1 MPLTEIN
8 HVNFRSDRDTMH
20 KLRDFYCDILG
31 LTVGKRV
38 ASTTYGY
45 WLYIGSNDVVH
56 LAEYKTAQDT
66 TRAPPQLNVLGTY
79 DHVSFTCTDMPA
91 MEAHLAKN
99 NVAYS
104 TRILANGVKQIN
116 LKDPAGN
123 GVELNFEEFWNP
135 DYVMRPS
142 GDPTQTEEAV

>member
-1 MPLTEIN
+1 MPATEIN
-8 HVNFRSDRDTMH
+8 HINLRSDRETMH
-20 KLRDFYCDILG
+20 KLKDFYCDIIG

-45 WLYIGSNDVVH
+45 WLYIGDNDVVH
-56 LAEYKTAQDT
+56 LAEYKTPE
-66 TRAPPQLNVLGTY
+66 PPKLNVHGTY
-79 DHVSFTCTDMPA
+79 DHVSFTFTDMPA
-91 MEAHLAKN
+91 MEAHLKTYN
-99 NVAYS
+99 IAYT
-104 TRILANGVKQIN
+104 TRILANGVRQIN

-142 GDPTQTEEAV
+142 GDPNQQ

>member
-8 HVNFRSDRDTMH
+8 HVNFRTDRDTML

-45 WLYIGSNDVVH
+45 WLYIGNNDVVH
-56 LAEYKTAQDT
+56 LADYKTA
-66 TRAPPQLNVLGTY
+66 APPQLNVHGTY

-91 MEAHLAKN
+91 MEAHLTKH
-99 NVAYS
+99 NVAFN
-104 TRILANGVKQIN
+104 TRILANGVRQIN

-123 GVELNFEEFWNP
+123 GVELNFEEFRNC
-135 DYVMRPS
+135 DNVMRPS
-142 GDPTQTEEAV
+142 GDPTNI

>member
-8 HVNFRSDRDTMH
+8 HVNFRTDRETMH
-20 KLRDFYCDILG
+20 KLRDFYCNILG

-45 WLYIGSNDVVH
+45 WLYIGTNDVVH
-56 LAEYKTAQDT
+56 LAEYKTPE
-66 TRAPPQLNVLGTY
+66 PPQLNVHGTF

-91 MEAHLAKN
+91 MEAHLTN
-99 NVAYS
+99 HGVLYT
-104 TRILANGVKQIN
+104 TRILANSIRQIN

-123 GVELNFEEFWNP
+123 GVELNFEEFRNP
-135 DYVMRPS
+135 NYEMRPS
-142 GDPTQTEEAV
+142 GDPSKI

>member
-8 HVNFRSDRDTMH
+8 HINLRSDREMMH

-31 LTVGKRV
+31 LTVGRRV

-45 WLYIGSNDVVH
+45 WLYIGTNDVVH
-56 LAEYKTAQDT
+56 LAEYKTAT
-66 TRAPPQLNVLGTY
+66 PPAINVHGTY

-91 MEAHLAKN
+91 MEAHLTKHG
-99 NVAYS
+99 VTYTS
-104 TRILANGVKQIN
+104 RILANGVRQIN

-123 GVELNFEEFWNP
+123 GVELNFEEFW
-135 DYVMRPS
+135 DHGYVMRPS
-142 GDPTQTEEAV
+142 GDPTQV

>member
-8 HVNFRSDRDTMH
+8 HVNFRTDRDTMH
-20 KLRDFYCDILG
+20 LLRDFYCDVLG

-45 WLYIGSNDVVH
+45 WLYIGDNDVVH
-56 LAEYKTAQDT
+56 LAEYKTSE
-66 TRAPPQLNVLGTY
+66 PPQLHVHGPF

-91 MEAHLAKN
+91 MEAKLQANHI
-99 NVAYS
+99 AYT
-104 TRILANGVKQIN
+104 TRILASGVRQIN

-123 GVELNFEEFWNP
+123 GVELNFEEFGDPN
-135 DYVMRPS
+135 YEMRPS
-142 GDPTQTEEAV
+142 GEPSKIA

>member
-8 HVNFRSDRDTMH
+8 HVNFRTDRETMH

-38 ASTTYGY
+38 SSTSYGY
-45 WLYIGSNDVVH
+45 WLYIGDNDVVH
-56 LAEYKTAQDT
+56 LAEYKTPE
-66 TRAPPQLNVLGTY
+66 PPELHLYTVY

-91 MEAHLAKN
+91 MEAHLTASD
-99 NVAYS
+99 VPYS
-104 TRILANGVKQIN
+104 IRKLANGVRQIN

-123 GVELNFEEFWNP
+123 GVELNFEEFGDPN
-135 DYVMRPS
+135 YEMKPS
-142 GDPTQTEEAV
+142 GEPSNKK

>member
-8 HVNFRSDRDTMH
+8 HVNFRTDRDTML

-31 LTVGKRV
+31 LTIGKRV

-56 LAEYKTAQDT
+56 LAEYKTPE
-66 TRAPPQLNVLGTY
+66 PPQLHVHGPF

-91 MEAHLAKN
+91 MEAHLAKHG
-99 NVAYS
+99 VAYT
-104 TRILANGVKQIN
+104 TRILANSIRQIN

-123 GVELNFEEFWNP
+123 GVELNFEEFRDPN
-135 DYVMRPS
+135 YVMRPS
-142 GDPTQTEEAV
+142 SDPSKM

>member
-8 HVNFRSDRDTMH
+8 HVNFRTDRETMH

-38 ASTTYGY
+38 ASTTYGF
-45 WLYIGSNDVVH
+45 WLYIGNNDVVH
-56 LAEYKTAQDT
+56 LAEYKTPE
-66 TRAPPQLNVLGTY
+66 PPQLNVHGTY

-91 MEAHLAKN
+91 MEAHLNAN
-99 NVAYS
+99 HITYT
-104 TRILANGVKQIN
+104 TRTLASGVRQIN

-123 GVELNFEEFWNP
+123 GIELNFEEYADPN
-135 DYVMRPS
+135 YVMRPS
-142 GDPTQTEEAV
+142 GDPNAQV

>member
-8 HVNFRSDRDTMH
+8 HVNFRTDRDTMH

-45 WLYIGSNDVVH
+45 WLYIGDNDVVH
-56 LAEYKTAQDT
+56 LAEYKTPE
-66 TRAPPQLNVLGTY
+66 PPQLNVHGTF

-91 MEAHLAKN
+91 MEAHLTN
-99 NVAYS
+99 HGVLYT
-104 TRILANGVKQIN
+104 TRILANSIRQIN

-123 GVELNFEEFWNP
+123 GVELNFEEFRNP
-135 DYVMRPS
+135 SYEMRPS
-142 GDPTQTEEAV
+142 GEPSKI